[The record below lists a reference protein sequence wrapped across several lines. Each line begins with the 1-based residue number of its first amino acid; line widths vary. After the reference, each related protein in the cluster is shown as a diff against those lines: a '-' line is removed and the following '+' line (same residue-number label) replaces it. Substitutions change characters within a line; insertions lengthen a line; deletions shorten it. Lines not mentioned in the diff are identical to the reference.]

1 MEFKDRLKAL
11 RQRHKLSQA
20 QLAEAIFVS
29 RSAIAKWENGLGYP
43 SEDSLQALIDFFCVP
58 RDHFSTK
65 EPEIV
70 IVEKNRRIN
79 RLSVCLI
86 AIGCIIGALLLGIMI
101 LLLAGYR
108 FTSASAVDSY
118 YHRYPTIR
126 TENYDFYFNDKTAPT
141 GVEVVKKYGPLLFKN
156 IDFET
161 HNIIAPGGK
170 TIGTVSV
177 FPDGDRYHYLFFFTG
192 YVTGMGID
200 AAGLTYTK
208 VEYPYRNGKV
218 TINGWTLELDLL
230 TYTTYSEPLRT
241 LYIKG
246 EKMTVLSLDA

>member
-1 MEFKDRLKAL
+1 MEFKDRLKDL
-11 RQRHKLSQA
+11 RLRHKLSQA

-79 RLSVCLI
+79 RLSFCLI
-86 AIGCIIGALLLGIMI
+86 AIGCIIGALLLGIII

-108 FTSASAVDSY
+108 FTSASAVDPY
-118 YHRYPTIR
+118 YHKYPTIR
-126 TENYDFYFNDKTAPT
+126 TEGYDFYFNDKTAPT
-141 GVEVVKKYGPLLFKN
+141 GVEVVKKYGPWLFKN
-156 IDFET
+156 IEQPMQNLISPD
-161 HNIIAPGGK
+161 GK
-170 TIGTVSV
+170 TIGCVSIL
-177 FPDGDRYHYLFFFTG
+177 PDEEAYHYLFFFSGYITG
-192 YVTGMGID
+192 SG
-200 AAGLTYTK
+200 YTEDGK
-208 VEYPYRNGKV
+208 YYTTVSYPYRTCKV
-218 TINGWTLELDLL
+218 TINDVELELDLL
-230 TYTTYSEPLRT
+230 VYTSSTEPLRT

-246 EKMTVLSLDA
+246 EKMTVLSLDV